1 MSNLTKLLV
10 QFSIIEENIAEFIH
24 CWLFQLPLRVIWAP
38 QSRLPH
44 GIYSMKNSAQANI
57 GCVPSGS
64 PYIFFHCFAGINPFS
79 SCLFQNLLDSS
90 CMDECLDPQFFATWF
105 IFSELKCGI
114 VAFQKK
120 GFVPLVFH
128 SFPFQG
134 NCMYFWSTEVVATR
148 RAIRYFRIIILVWYK
163 FEVSTT
169 WEALI

>member
-1 MSNLTKLLV
+1 MSNLTKLMV
-10 QFSIIEENIAEFIH
+10 QFSVIEVNIAEFIH

-64 PYIFFHCFAGINPFS
+64 PYIFFHCFAGINRFS

-90 CMDECLDPQFFATWF
+90 CMDECLDPRFFATWF

-120 GFVPLVFH
+120 GLCSSCLSLFSIPRK
-128 SFPFQG
+128 
-134 NCMYFWSTEVVATR
+134 MYVLLKYWSSC
-148 RAIRYFRIIILVWYK
+148 YMK
-163 FEVSTT
+163 GG
-169 WEALI
+169 LIFSDHHFGLI

>member
-1 MSNLTKLLV
+1 M
-10 QFSIIEENIAEFIH
+10 AEFIH

-79 SCLFQNLLDSS
+79 SCLFQNLLLDSS
-90 CMDECLDPQFFATWF
+90 CMDECLDPRFFATWF

-120 GFVPLVFH
+120 RLCSSCLSLFFIPRKLYVLLK
-128 SFPFQG
+128 
-134 NCMYFWSTEVVATR
+134 YWSVAIR
-148 RAIRYFRIIILVWYK
+148 RAIWYFQIIILVLSK

-169 WEALI
+169 WKALI